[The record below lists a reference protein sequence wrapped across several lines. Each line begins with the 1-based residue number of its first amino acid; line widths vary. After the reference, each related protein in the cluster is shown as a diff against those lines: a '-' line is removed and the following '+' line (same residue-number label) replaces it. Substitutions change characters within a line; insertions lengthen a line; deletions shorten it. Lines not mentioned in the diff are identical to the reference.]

1 MCEGTDLYESTL
13 VATCNIVFCFSVQ
26 MELRTETQ
34 KTVDL
39 IDTLEQ
45 QSQHKYHAEPPI
57 NMPYIP
63 PNINL
68 AQKSGYLLHRS

>member
-1 MCEGTDLYESTL
+1 MPAQVELYFD
-13 VATCNIVFCFSVQ
+13 IFFSVQ
-26 MELRTETQ
+26 VELRTETQ
-34 KTVDL
+34 KTVEL

-45 QSQHKYHAEPPI
+45 QSQHRYHAEPPI

-68 AQKSGYLLHRS
+68 AQKSGYLLHRSYVYIFSYL